1 MIHLGSMVE
10 HYLRCQNGARD
21 MKEQKKSRIIVS
33 GIIVLL
39 IGYGIN
45 QLVQSNKQKKQII
58 IHDMMIGVCAKNK
71 ASVNSNKYEK
81 LITNQDI
88 KNVLQSDKIFN
99 NFFKQCEKEFKKSP
113 KEFRNKWSTD

>member
-1 MIHLGSMVE
+1 MIHLGNMVE
-10 HYLRCQNGARD
+10 HYLRCQNGVRD

-58 IHDMMIGVCAKNK
+58 IHDMMIGFCAKNR

-81 LITNQDI
+81 LITHKDI

>member
-1 MIHLGSMVE
+1 MVE
-10 HYLRCQNGARD
+10 HYLRCQNGVND
-21 MKEQKKSRIIVS
+21 MKDQKKSRIIVS

-58 IHDMMIGVCAKNK
+58 KHDMMIGVCAKNK

-81 LITNQDI
+81 LTTHQDI
-88 KNVLQSDKIFN
+88 KTALQSDQIFN
-99 NFFKQCEKEFKKSP
+99 NFFKYCEKEFKKSP
-113 KEFRNKWSTD
+113 KEFRIKWSSN

>member
-1 MIHLGSMVE
+1 MVE
-10 HYLRCQNGARD
+10 HYLRCQNGVRD

-81 LITNQDI
+81 LITHQDI

-99 NFFKQCEKEFKKSP
+99 NFFKKCEKEFKKSP
-113 KEFRNKWSTD
+113 KEFRTKWSSN

>member
-1 MIHLGSMVE
+1 
-10 HYLRCQNGARD
+10 
-21 MKEQKKSRIIVS
+21 MKDQKKSRIIVS

-81 LITNQDI
+81 LLTLQDI
-88 KNVLQSDKIFN
+88 KTALKSDQIFN

-113 KEFRNKWSTD
+113 KEFRTKWSSN